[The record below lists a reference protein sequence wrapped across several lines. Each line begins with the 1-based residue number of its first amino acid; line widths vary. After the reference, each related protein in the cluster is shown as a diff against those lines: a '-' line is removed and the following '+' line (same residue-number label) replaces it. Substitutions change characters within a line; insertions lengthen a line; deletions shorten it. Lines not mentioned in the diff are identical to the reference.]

1 MSTFRLIHITPE
13 LPPTVGGI
21 ADYTAILTQRL
32 VEVSDEAVEPVLVRA
47 GKASGTPPEVD
58 FRCVDHGGA
67 YSAEALGAT
76 IEQLASGASRPAM
89 VLLQYSGYGYAPR
102 GAPLW
107 LLRALQQACWEGGM
121 PLITMFH
128 ELYATGPPWT
138 SAFWL
143 SPVQRY
149 VAAQLA
155 RLSSA
160 VVTNRGK
167 SATWLRRYVPAETP
181 LRVQP
186 VFSNV
191 GEPEHVPPW
200 GERES
205 YAVVFG
211 GTGKNALYSQY
222 GEQVA
227 RVLDLLEV
235 TELVDIGPKPDNSLL
250 ESIGRDR
257 VIVKGFLSVQE
268 IQGYLKNAKAGFV
281 CRNPEAFTKSGSLA
295 AYAAHGIP
303 TFIGL
308 RDSNNASQLWK
319 DGIHYHT
326 LQTEEN
332 GDERGPHV
340 DFSVGVGANAYE
352 LYKASAHSTKAGNV
366 FYQIISEV
374 CAA

>member
-1 MSTFRLIHITPE
+1 MHIIHITPE

-32 VEVSDEAVEPVLVRA
+32 VEVSDGILEPVLVRA
-47 GKASGTPPEVD
+47 GKASDELPNVD
-58 FRCVDHGGA
+58 FEYVDHGDT
-67 YSAEALGAT
+67 YSAEALCAT
-76 IEQLASGASRPAM
+76 IEQLSSEASGSAV

-107 LLRALQQACWEGGM
+107 LLRALQQVCREEGV

-155 RLSSA
+155 WLSSV
-160 VVTNRGK
+160 VVTNRVD
-167 SATWLRRYVPAETP
+167 SATWLRRYVSSETP
-181 LRVQP
+181 VRVQP

-191 GEPEHVPPW
+191 GEPEHVPSW
-200 GERES
+200 DEREP

-222 GEQVA
+222 GEHVA

-235 TELVDIGPKPDNSLL
+235 PELVDIGPKPDKSLL
-250 ESIGRDR
+250 ESIGYDR
-257 VIVKGFLSVQE
+257 ITVKGFLSIKE

-308 RDSNNASQLWK
+308 RDSKNASQLWK

-332 GDERGPHV
+332 GDERGSHL
-340 DFSVGVGANAYE
+340 DFPVGVGANAYE

-366 FYQIISEV
+366 FYQIINEV